1 MLADQTGLNPVCQLQ
16 PVLAGRRRQ
25 TSQRTEDLL
34 PRTLGRAYRL
44 DQEIVVIRFSL
55 VRLGRLAAVHRAL
68 YTSHHLLNAIQML
81 ILIRHYF
88 APPSNFYRKR
98 STSLHRNGKSEKK
111 PWKLG

>member
-1 MLADQTGLNPVCQLQ
+1 MLAGQTGLNPVCQLQ

-34 PRTLGRAYRL
+34 PRTLERAYRL

-55 VRLGRLAAVHRAL
+55 VRLGRLADVHRTL

-88 APPSNFYRKR
+88 APYSNFY
-98 STSLHRNGKSEKK
+98 
-111 PWKLG
+111 